1 MPLSSIREIT
11 DLQVR
16 PLEAQRPLAAR
27 PGFPELQNGQSLNFI
42 GVETQHATHSLHPYV
57 AAINPPL
64 AAALIEHYVPGNEL
78 ILDPFC
84 GGGGVLVE
92 TILLGRRAL
101 GCDINP
107 LAVLISKAKT
117 TPLPSNVTLQ
127 TYMALVEE
135 ADAIQRQVTG
145 DGVPD
150 VVRFWYHEES
160 L

>member
-11 DLQVR
+11 NLQVK
-16 PLEAQRPLAAR
+16 PLEPQRPVRSR
-27 PGFPELQNGQSLNFI
+27 PNFPELQNGQSLDFI
-42 GVETQHATHSLHPYV
+42 GVKTQHATHSMHPYV

-64 AAALIEHYVPGNEL
+64 AAALVEHYVPENEL

-92 TILLGRRAL
+92 TILRGRRAV

-117 TPLPSNVTLQ
+117 TPLPSTVTLRIY
-127 TYMALVEE
+127 TALVEE
-135 ADAIQRQVTG
+135 AETIQR
-145 DGVPD
+145 
-150 VVRFWYHEES
+150 
-160 L
+160 